1 MVKGVIDRIVDDRK
15 AVILI
20 EDSSDREQ
28 IVTDK
33 TNLPE
38 SVRYADCL
46 IQFDVEDDEITNLK
60 HLKTEEKERKKRMQ
74 RKFDRLSSRLSE
86 E

>member
-1 MVKGVIDRIVDDRK
+1 MVKGVIDRIVDDEK

-20 EDSSDREQ
+20 EDSPNREQ
-28 IVTDK
+28 IITDK

-46 IQFDVEDDEITNLK
+46 IQFDVEDGEITNLK
-60 HLKTEEKERKKRMQ
+60 HLKTEEKKRKKRMQ
-74 RKFDRLSSRLSE
+74 RKFDRLSKRLSE

>member
-1 MVKGVIDRIVDDRK
+1 MVKGVIDRIVDDK
-15 AVILI
+15 EAVILI
-20 EDSSDREQ
+20 EDSIDKKQ

-46 IQFDVEDDEITNLK
+46 IQFDIEDGEITNLK
-60 HLKTEEKERKKRMQ
+60 HLKIEEKKRNKKMQ
-74 RKFDRLSSRLSE
+74 KKFDRLSERPSE